1 MVDSG
6 SRLRK
11 LIPRLL
17 IITVVIVVLTAFY
30 LAGGTRWLNLKQSLE
45 QLDTLRFLVHMHYIA
60 ALFTA
65 AAAYTLMAAL
75 SIPGGTVMSLLI
87 GFLFG
92 RWVGGAV
99 IVVSATLG
107 AGSIF
112 LMVRYLIGDAV
123 RRRLERKPQAARLLH
138 GFEHDAFNYLLFV
151 RLVPLFPFWLVNLVS
166 AFTAMRMR
174 QFIFGTFIGIM
185 PACFIYANVGEQLGN
200 IQSVHG
206 LISPG
211 LIAAMVLLGFLALL
225 PVGAR
230 WWRTTHPDEV

>member
-1 MVDSG
+1 MADSG
-6 SRLRK
+6 SRIRK
-11 LIPRLL
+11 IIPRLL
-17 IITVVIVVLTAFY
+17 IIAVVIAVLSSFY
-30 LAGGTRWLNLKQSLE
+30 LAGGARWLSLKQLLE
-45 QLDTLRFLVHMHYIA
+45 QLDTLQSLVHRHYLA
-60 ALFTA
+60 ALLTA
-65 AAAYTLMAAL
+65 GVAYTLMAAL

-92 RWVGGAV
+92 RWVGGTV
-99 IVVSATLG
+99 IVISATLG

-123 RRRLERKPQAARLLH
+123 RRHLERKPQAARLLH

-151 RLVPLFPFWLVNLVS
+151 RLVPLFPFWLVNLAS

-185 PACFIYANVGEQLGN
+185 PGCFIYANVGEQLGN

-211 LIAAMVLLGFLALL
+211 LITAMVLLGFLALL
-225 PVGAR
+225 PVAVR
-230 WWRTTHPDEV
+230 WWRTTHPNEV